1 MNQNNTNMGMENDEI
16 TIDLMDLFQ
25 VVFKKTAS
33 GASCRNY
40 RSFSGGFSDKIV
52 YDTGLYIYD
61 KDVCIIKTGCQFS
74 GYIQRSAGWFSVD
87 ERLYGADQK
96 RSVMEQV
103 ISQLQLD
110 MSVDKLSGEITVSNT
125 ADTRILSISVENE
138 SPKLA
143 KEIADAVRESA
154 SVQITQITDA
164 DAVNMVEE
172 GNLPKNPTSPNTMK
186 NAMLGG
192 ILGIFLAL
200 GAIVLIYILDDTI
213 KTPDDVERYLGL
225 TVHDINSDCVRNTC
239 RKEGQGIVSTE
250 IYKKEWKEVSGKEK
264 KMREIVLNGLEKDF
278 RSNEAYKKSQNKTLN
293 FQARRTRY

>member
-1 MNQNNTNMGMENDEI
+1 MGMENDEI

-25 VVFKKTAS
+25 VVFKKLHLVLLAGIIAALVAVLVTELFMTPVYTSTTKMYVLSKQDANS
-33 GASCRNY
+33 AVTS
-40 RSFSGGFSDKIV
+40 SDLQAGSQL
-52 YDTGLYIYD
+52 T
-61 KDVCIIKTGCQFS
+61 KDYMELIKS
-74 GYIQRSAGWFSVD
+74 
-87 ERLYGADQK
+87 

-172 GNLPKNPTSPNTMK
+172 GNLPKNPTSQ
-186 NAMLGG
+186 
-192 ILGIFLAL
+192 I
-200 GAIVLIYILDDTI
+200 
-213 KTPDDVERYLGL
+213 R
-225 TVHDINSDCVRNTC
+225 
-239 RKEGQGIVSTE
+239 
-250 IYKKEWKEVSGKEK
+250 
-264 KMREIVLNGLEKDF
+264 
-278 RSNEAYKKSQNKTLN
+278 
-293 FQARRTRY
+293 

>member
-25 VVFKKTAS
+25 VVFKKLHLVLLAGIIAALVAVLVTKLFMTPVYTSTTKMYVLSKQDANS
-33 GASCRNY
+33 AVTS
-40 RSFSGGFSDKIV
+40 SDLQV
-52 YDTGLYIYD
+52 GSQLT
-61 KDVCIIKTGCQFS
+61 KDYMELIKS
-74 GYIQRSAGWFSVD
+74 
-87 ERLYGADQK
+87 

-164 DAVNMVEE
+164 VNMVEE
-172 GNLPKNPTSPNTMK
+172 GNLPKDPTSPNTMK

-225 TVHDINSDCVRNTC
+225 TVLTSIPIASGTPASKKVRGLSA
-239 RKEGQGIVSTE
+239 RKYT
-250 IYKKEWKEVSGKEK
+250 KRNEK
-264 KMREIVLNGLEKDF
+264 K
-278 RSNEAYKKSQNKTLN
+278 
-293 FQARRTRY
+293 

>member
-25 VVFKKTAS
+25 VVFKKLHLVLLAGIIAALVAVLVTKLFMTPVYTSTTKMYVLSKQDANS
-33 GASCRNY
+33 AVTS
-40 RSFSGGFSDKIV
+40 SDLQAGSQL
-52 YDTGLYIYD
+52 T
-61 KDVCIIKTGCQFS
+61 KDYMELIKS
-74 GYIQRSAGWFSVD
+74 
-87 ERLYGADQK
+87 

-154 SVQITQITDA
+154 SVQITQITQITDA

-172 GNLPKNPTSPNTMK
+172 GNLPKDPTSPNTMK

-225 TVHDINSDCVRNTC
+225 TVLTSIPIASGTPAAKKVRGLSA
-239 RKEGQGIVSTE
+239 RKYT
-250 IYKKEWKEVSGKEK
+250 KRNEK
-264 KMREIVLNGLEKDF
+264 K
-278 RSNEAYKKSQNKTLN
+278 
-293 FQARRTRY
+293 

>member
-25 VVFKKTAS
+25 VVFKKLHLVLLAGIIAALVAVLVTKLFMTPVYTSTTKMYVLSKQDANS
-33 GASCRNY
+33 AVTS
-40 RSFSGGFSDKIV
+40 SDLQAGSQL
-52 YDTGLYIYD
+52 T
-61 KDVCIIKTGCQFS
+61 KDYMELIKS
-74 GYIQRSAGWFSVD
+74 
-87 ERLYGADQK
+87 

-154 SVQITQITDA
+154 SVQITDA

-225 TVHDINSDCVRNTC
+225 TVLTSIPIASGTPAAKKVRGLSA
-239 RKEGQGIVSTE
+239 RKYTKRNG
-250 IYKKEWKEVSGKEK
+250 KK
-264 KMREIVLNGLEKDF
+264 
-278 RSNEAYKKSQNKTLN
+278 
-293 FQARRTRY
+293 

>member
-1 MNQNNTNMGMENDEI
+1 MGMKNDEI

-25 VVFKKTAS
+25 VVFKKLHLVLLAGIIAALVAVLVTKLFMTPVYTSTTKMYVLSKQDANS
-33 GASCRNY
+33 AVTS
-40 RSFSGGFSDKIV
+40 SDLQAGSQL
-52 YDTGLYIYD
+52 T
-61 KDVCIIKTGCQFS
+61 KDYMELIKS
-74 GYIQRSAGWFSVD
+74 
-87 ERLYGADQK
+87 

-225 TVHDINSDCVRNTC
+225 TVLTSIPIASGTPAAKKVRGLSARKYTKRNGKLIENIHHHDSGTSLFSKDKCSD
-239 RKEGQGIVSTE
+239 S
-250 IYKKEWKEVSGKEK
+250 S
-264 KMREIVLNGLEKDF
+264 VLCILSVVF
-278 RSNEAYKKSQNKTLN
+278 P
-293 FQARRTRY
+293 

>member
-25 VVFKKTAS
+25 VVFKKLHLVLLAGIIAALVAVLVTKLFMTPVYTSTTKMYVLSKQDANS
-33 GASCRNY
+33 AVTS
-40 RSFSGGFSDKIV
+40 SDLQAGSQL
-52 YDTGLYIYD
+52 T
-61 KDVCIIKTGCQFS
+61 KDYMELIKS
-74 GYIQRSAGWFSVD
+74 
-87 ERLYGADQK
+87 

-154 SVQITQITDA
+154 SVQIMDA

-225 TVHDINSDCVRNTC
+225 TVLTSIPIASGTPAAKKVRGLSA
-239 RKEGQGIVSTE
+239 RKYTKRNG
-250 IYKKEWKEVSGKEK
+250 KK
-264 KMREIVLNGLEKDF
+264 
-278 RSNEAYKKSQNKTLN
+278 
-293 FQARRTRY
+293 

>member
-25 VVFKKTAS
+25 VVFKKLHLVLLAGIIAALVAVLVTKLFMTPVYTSTTKMYVLSKQDANS
-33 GASCRNY
+33 AVTS
-40 RSFSGGFSDKIV
+40 SDLQAGSQL
-52 YDTGLYIYD
+52 T
-61 KDVCIIKTGCQFS
+61 KDYMELIKS
-74 GYIQRSAGWFSVD
+74 
-87 ERLYGADQK
+87 

-164 DAVNMVEE
+164 DADAVNMVEE
-172 GNLPKNPTSPNTMK
+172 GNLPKDPTSPNTMK

-225 TVHDINSDCVRNTC
+225 TVLTSIPIASGTPAAKKVRGLSA
-239 RKEGQGIVSTE
+239 RKYT
-250 IYKKEWKEVSGKEK
+250 KRNEK
-264 KMREIVLNGLEKDF
+264 K
-278 RSNEAYKKSQNKTLN
+278 
-293 FQARRTRY
+293 

>member
-25 VVFKKTAS
+25 VVFKKLHLVLLAGIIAALVAVLVTKLFMTPVYTSTTKMYVLSKQDANS
-33 GASCRNY
+33 AVTS
-40 RSFSGGFSDKIV
+40 SDLQAGSQL
-52 YDTGLYIYD
+52 T
-61 KDVCIIKTGCQFS
+61 KDYMELIKS
-74 GYIQRSAGWFSVD
+74 
-87 ERLYGADQK
+87 

-164 DAVNMVEE
+164 DADAVNMVEE

-225 TVHDINSDCVRNTC
+225 TVLTSIPIASGTPAAKKVRGLSA
-239 RKEGQGIVSTE
+239 RKYTKRNG
-250 IYKKEWKEVSGKEK
+250 KK
-264 KMREIVLNGLEKDF
+264 
-278 RSNEAYKKSQNKTLN
+278 
-293 FQARRTRY
+293 

>member
-1 MNQNNTNMGMENDEI
+1 
-16 TIDLMDLFQ
+16 
-25 VVFKKTAS
+25 
-33 GASCRNY
+33 
-40 RSFSGGFSDKIV
+40 
-52 YDTGLYIYD
+52 
-61 KDVCIIKTGCQFS
+61 
-74 GYIQRSAGWFSVD
+74 
-87 ERLYGADQK
+87 
-96 RSVMEQV
+96 MEQV

-225 TVHDINSDCVRNTC
+225 TQSVFLSHILR
-239 RKEGQGIVSTE
+239 
-250 IYKKEWKEVSGKEK
+250 
-264 KMREIVLNGLEKDF
+264 
-278 RSNEAYKKSQNKTLN
+278 
-293 FQARRTRY
+293 

>member
-1 MNQNNTNMGMENDEI
+1 MTKDYME
-16 TIDLMDLFQ
+16 L
-25 VVFKKTAS
+25 
-33 GASCRNY
+33 
-40 RSFSGGFSDKIV
+40 
-52 YDTGLYIYD
+52 
-61 KDVCIIKTGCQFS
+61 IKS
-74 GYIQRSAGWFSVD
+74 
-87 ERLYGADQK
+87 

-172 GNLPKNPTSPNTMK
+172 GNLPKDPTSPNTMK

-225 TVHDINSDCVRNTC
+225 TVLTSIPIASGTPASKKVRGLSA
-239 RKEGQGIVSTE
+239 RKYT
-250 IYKKEWKEVSGKEK
+250 KRNEK
-264 KMREIVLNGLEKDF
+264 K
-278 RSNEAYKKSQNKTLN
+278 
-293 FQARRTRY
+293 

>member
-1 MNQNNTNMGMENDEI
+1 MRRIFFSNAKELLEKEEKMNQNNTNMGMENDEI

-25 VVFKKTAS
+25 VVFKKLHLVLLAGIIAALVAVLVTKLFMTPVYTSTTKMYVLSKQDANS
-33 GASCRNY
+33 AVTS
-40 RSFSGGFSDKIV
+40 SDLQAGSQL
-52 YDTGLYIYD
+52 T
-61 KDVCIIKTGCQFS
+61 KDYMELIKS
-74 GYIQRSAGWFSVD
+74 
-87 ERLYGADQK
+87 

-172 GNLPKNPTSPNTMK
+172 GNLPKDPTSPNTMK

-225 TVHDINSDCVRNTC
+225 TVLTSIPIASGTPASKKVRGLSA
-239 RKEGQGIVSTE
+239 RKYT
-250 IYKKEWKEVSGKEK
+250 KRNEK
-264 KMREIVLNGLEKDF
+264 K
-278 RSNEAYKKSQNKTLN
+278 
-293 FQARRTRY
+293 

>member
-25 VVFKKTAS
+25 VVFKKLHLVLLAGIIAALVAVLVTKLFMTPVYTSTTKMYVLSKQDANS
-33 GASCRNY
+33 AVTS
-40 RSFSGGFSDKIV
+40 SDLQAGSQL
-52 YDTGLYIYD
+52 T
-61 KDVCIIKTGCQFS
+61 KDYMELIKS
-74 GYIQRSAGWFSVD
+74 
-87 ERLYGADQK
+87 

-164 DAVNMVEE
+164 VNMVEE
-172 GNLPKNPTSPNTMK
+172 GNLPKDPTSPNTMK

-225 TVHDINSDCVRNTC
+225 TVLTSIPIASGTPAAKKVRGLSA
-239 RKEGQGIVSTE
+239 RKYT
-250 IYKKEWKEVSGKEK
+250 KRNEK
-264 KMREIVLNGLEKDF
+264 K
-278 RSNEAYKKSQNKTLN
+278 
-293 FQARRTRY
+293 

>member
-25 VVFKKTAS
+25 VVFKKLHLVLLAGIIAALVAALVTKLFMTPVYTSTTKMYVLSKQDANS
-33 GASCRNY
+33 AVTS
-40 RSFSGGFSDKIV
+40 SDLQAGSQL
-52 YDTGLYIYD
+52 T
-61 KDVCIIKTGCQFS
+61 KDYMELIKS
-74 GYIQRSAGWFSVD
+74 
-87 ERLYGADQK
+87 

-154 SVQITQITDA
+154 SVQITQITQITDA

-172 GNLPKNPTSPNTMK
+172 GNLPKDPTSPNTMK

-225 TVHDINSDCVRNTC
+225 TVLTSIPIASGTPAAKKVRGLSA
-239 RKEGQGIVSTE
+239 RKYTKRNG
-250 IYKKEWKEVSGKEK
+250 KK
-264 KMREIVLNGLEKDF
+264 
-278 RSNEAYKKSQNKTLN
+278 
-293 FQARRTRY
+293 

>member
-25 VVFKKTAS
+25 VVFKKLHLVLLAGIIAALVAVLVTKLFMTPVYTSTTKMYVLSKQDANS
-33 GASCRNY
+33 AVTS
-40 RSFSGGFSDKIV
+40 SDLQAGSQL
-52 YDTGLYIYD
+52 T
-61 KDVCIIKTGCQFS
+61 KDYMELIKS
-74 GYIQRSAGWFSVD
+74 
-87 ERLYGADQK
+87 

-164 DAVNMVEE
+164 VNMVEE

-225 TVHDINSDCVRNTC
+225 TVLTSIPIASGTPAAKKVRGLSA
-239 RKEGQGIVSTE
+239 RKYTKRNG
-250 IYKKEWKEVSGKEK
+250 KK
-264 KMREIVLNGLEKDF
+264 
-278 RSNEAYKKSQNKTLN
+278 
-293 FQARRTRY
+293 

>member
-1 MNQNNTNMGMENDEI
+1 MNQNNTNMGMENEEI

-25 VVFKKTAS
+25 VVFKKLHLVLLAGIIAALVAVLVTKLFMTPVYTSTTKMYVLSKQDANS
-33 GASCRNY
+33 AVTS
-40 RSFSGGFSDKIV
+40 SDLQAGSQL
-52 YDTGLYIYD
+52 T
-61 KDVCIIKTGCQFS
+61 KDYMELIKS
-74 GYIQRSAGWFSVD
+74 
-87 ERLYGADQK
+87 

-138 SPKLA
+138 NPKLA

-154 SVQITQITDA
+154 SVQITQITQITDA

-186 NAMLGG
+186 NTMLGG

-225 TVHDINSDCVRNTC
+225 TVLTSIPIASGTPAAKKVRGLSA
-239 RKEGQGIVSTE
+239 RKYTKRNG
-250 IYKKEWKEVSGKEK
+250 KK
-264 KMREIVLNGLEKDF
+264 
-278 RSNEAYKKSQNKTLN
+278 
-293 FQARRTRY
+293 

>member
-25 VVFKKTAS
+25 VVFKKLHLVLLAGIIAALVAVLVTKLFMTPVYTSTTKMYVLSKQDANS
-33 GASCRNY
+33 AVTS
-40 RSFSGGFSDKIV
+40 SDLQAGSQL
-52 YDTGLYIYD
+52 T
-61 KDVCIIKTGCQFS
+61 KDYMELIKS
-74 GYIQRSAGWFSVD
+74 
-87 ERLYGADQK
+87 

-138 SPKLA
+138 NPKLA

-154 SVQITQITDA
+154 SVQITQITQITDA

-186 NAMLGG
+186 NTMLGG

-225 TVHDINSDCVRNTC
+225 TVLTSIPIASGTPAAKKVRGLSA
-239 RKEGQGIVSTE
+239 RKYTKRNG
-250 IYKKEWKEVSGKEK
+250 KK
-264 KMREIVLNGLEKDF
+264 
-278 RSNEAYKKSQNKTLN
+278 
-293 FQARRTRY
+293 

>member
-25 VVFKKTAS
+25 VVFKKLHLVLLAGIIAALVAVLVTKLFMTPVYTSTTKMYVLSKQDANS
-33 GASCRNY
+33 AVTS
-40 RSFSGGFSDKIV
+40 SDLQAGSQL
-52 YDTGLYIYD
+52 T
-61 KDVCIIKTGCQFS
+61 KDYMELIKS
-74 GYIQRSAGWFSVD
+74 
-87 ERLYGADQK
+87 

-164 DAVNMVEE
+164 DVVNMVEE
-172 GNLPKNPTSPNTMK
+172 GNLPKDPTSPNTMK

-225 TVHDINSDCVRNTC
+225 TVLTSIPIASGTPAAKKVRGLSA
-239 RKEGQGIVSTE
+239 RKYT
-250 IYKKEWKEVSGKEK
+250 KRNEK
-264 KMREIVLNGLEKDF
+264 K
-278 RSNEAYKKSQNKTLN
+278 
-293 FQARRTRY
+293 

>member
-25 VVFKKTAS
+25 VVFKKLHLVLLAGIIAALVAVLVTKLFMTPVYTSTTKMYVLSKQDANS
-33 GASCRNY
+33 AVTS
-40 RSFSGGFSDKIV
+40 SDLQAGSQL
-52 YDTGLYIYD
+52 T
-61 KDVCIIKTGCQFS
+61 KDYMELIKS
-74 GYIQRSAGWFSVD
+74 
-87 ERLYGADQK
+87 

-154 SVQITQITDA
+154 SVQITQITQITDA

-225 TVHDINSDCVRNTC
+225 TVLTSIPIASGTPAAKKVRGLSA
-239 RKEGQGIVSTE
+239 RKYTKRNG
-250 IYKKEWKEVSGKEK
+250 KK
-264 KMREIVLNGLEKDF
+264 
-278 RSNEAYKKSQNKTLN
+278 
-293 FQARRTRY
+293 

>member
-1 MNQNNTNMGMENDEI
+1 M
-16 TIDLMDLFQ
+16 
-25 VVFKKTAS
+25 
-33 GASCRNY
+33 
-40 RSFSGGFSDKIV
+40 
-52 YDTGLYIYD
+52 
-61 KDVCIIKTGCQFS
+61 
-74 GYIQRSAGWFSVD
+74 
-87 ERLYGADQK
+87 
-96 RSVMEQV
+96 
-103 ISQLQLD
+103 
-110 MSVDKLSGEITVSNT
+110 
-125 ADTRILSISVENE
+125 ENE

-225 TVHDINSDCVRNTC
+225 TSSDINSDRVRNTC

-264 KMREIVLNGLEKDF
+264 EDAGNSIKWSGKRFSK
-278 RSNEAYKKSQNKTLN
+278 
-293 FQARRTRY
+293 

>member
-25 VVFKKTAS
+25 VVFKKLHLVLLAGIIAALVAVLVTKLFMTPVYTSTTKMYVLSKQDANS
-33 GASCRNY
+33 AVTS
-40 RSFSGGFSDKIV
+40 SDLQAGSQL
-52 YDTGLYIYD
+52 T
-61 KDVCIIKTGCQFS
+61 KDYMELIKS
-74 GYIQRSAGWFSVD
+74 
-87 ERLYGADQK
+87 

-125 ADTRILSISVENE
+125 ADTRILSISVETE

-164 DAVNMVEE
+164 DAVNMVD
-172 GNLPKNPTSPNTMK
+172 PTSPNTMK

-225 TVHDINSDCVRNTC
+225 TVLTSIPIASGTPAAKKVRGLSA
-239 RKEGQGIVSTE
+239 RKYT
-250 IYKKEWKEVSGKEK
+250 KRNEK
-264 KMREIVLNGLEKDF
+264 K
-278 RSNEAYKKSQNKTLN
+278 
-293 FQARRTRY
+293 